1 MFPRLQRKF
10 VILYTFSTGLIMTF
24 ILSVAFLFYVSSQ
37 DNRLR
42 SAFQEH
48 LFTLTAQMQ
57 TDSEFSD
64 SFLAQMEQNNKLLIY
79 IEENDIPFFFPGA
92 FRSCTPRATL
102 LTYAKNA
109 AKKEYIYDDS
119 HPISSN
125 ILQSSVFQITGDKKD
140 TYLGNVL
147 ILRTSSGYKRLTLL
161 MDITGYRHRL
171 LDTGCIY
178 LLIDLCGIL
187 LLFLSGR
194 WFVSRSLKPLEE
206 TCQKQQDFV
215 AAVSHELRSP
225 FAVIRTTAD
234 AITANAIAADTVAGS
249 AVSAGAV
256 AGSAVS
262 VDAVAGSAVS
272 ADKVSVGAEGYNR
285 GLTVIKDECRRG
297 SSLIQNLLLLVTA
310 EQKEWAVKKQDF
322 EIDELLLNLLEI
334 YEPLCR
340 SKGGA
345 LLLILPQEPLPSV
358 SADPDLCRQIFTI
371 LLDNAVAYALTDP
384 LSTDADHA
392 ARNTDRYQILLRADI
407 SHGHICIRVTDHGP
421 GIPDEEKTL
430 IFDRFYRSDRS
441 RNDKEHFGLGLSI
454 AAALAKIQGLRL
466 AAEDTEGGGS
476 TFSLRF

>member
-37 DNRLR
+37 DNRQR

-92 FRSCTPRATL
+92 FRSCTPRDTL

-234 AITANAIAADTVAGS
+234 AITANAVAADT
-249 AVSAGAV
+249 
-256 AGSAVS
+256 
-262 VDAVAGSAVS
+262 VAGSAVS

-345 LLLILPQEPLPSV
+345 LLLHLPQEPLPSV

-384 LSTDADHA
+384 LSPDADHA

-407 SHGHICIRVTDHGP
+407 SHGHICVRVTDHGP

>member
-37 DNRLR
+37 DNRQR

-140 TYLGNVL
+140 TYLGNLL

-234 AITANAIAADTVAGS
+234 AITANAVAADK
-249 AVSAGAV
+249 VSGN
-256 AGSAVS
+256 
-262 VDAVAGSAVS
+262 AVS

>member
-37 DNRLR
+37 DNRQR

-92 FRSCTPRATL
+92 FRSCTPRDTL

-194 WFVSRSLKPLEE
+194 WFVGRSLKPLEE

-234 AITANAIAADTVAGS
+234 AITANAIAADT
-249 AVSAGAV
+249 
-256 AGSAVS
+256 
-262 VDAVAGSAVS
+262 VAGSAVS

-384 LSTDADHA
+384 LSPDADHA

-407 SHGHICIRVTDHGP
+407 SHGHICVRVTDHGP

>member
-37 DNRLR
+37 DNRQR

-92 FRSCTPRATL
+92 FRSCTPRDTL

-194 WFVSRSLKPLEE
+194 WFVGRSLKPLEE

-249 AVSAGAV
+249 AVSADK
-256 AGSAVS
+256 VS
-262 VDAVAGSAVS
+262 GSAVS

-371 LLDNAVAYALTDP
+371 LLDNM
-384 LSTDADHA
+384 
-392 ARNTDRYQILLRADI
+392 R
-407 SHGHICIRVTDHGP
+407 
-421 GIPDEEKTL
+421 
-430 IFDRFYRSDRS
+430 
-441 RNDKEHFGLGLSI
+441 
-454 AAALAKIQGLRL
+454 
-466 AAEDTEGGGS
+466 
-476 TFSLRF
+476 

>member
-37 DNRLR
+37 DNRQR

-92 FRSCTPRATL
+92 FRSCTPRDTL

-140 TYLGNVL
+140 TYLGNLL

-234 AITANAIAADTVAGS
+234 AITANAVAADK
-249 AVSAGAV
+249 VSGN
-256 AGSAVS
+256 
-262 VDAVAGSAVS
+262 AVS

-285 GLTVIKDECRRG
+285 GLAVIKDECRRG

-310 EQKEWAVKKQDF
+310 EQKEWAIKKQDF

-345 LLLILPQEPLPSV
+345 LLLHLPQEPLPSV
-358 SADPDLCRQIFTI
+358 SADPNLCRQIFTI

-384 LSTDADHA
+384 LSPDADHA

-407 SHGHICIRVTDHGP
+407 SHGHICVRVTDHGP

>member
-37 DNRLR
+37 DNRQR

-92 FRSCTPRATL
+92 FRSCTPRDTL

-194 WFVSRSLKPLEE
+194 WFVGRSLKPLEE

-234 AITANAIAADTVAGS
+234 AITANAVAADK
-249 AVSAGAV
+249 VS
-256 AGSAVS
+256 
-262 VDAVAGSAVS
+262 GSAVS

-334 YEPLCR
+334 YEPLCH

>member
-37 DNRLR
+37 DNRQR

-57 TDSEFSD
+57 TDSEFTD

-194 WFVSRSLKPLEE
+194 WFVGRSLKPLEE

-234 AITANAIAADTVAGS
+234 AITANAVAADTVAGS

-256 AGSAVS
+256 S
-262 VDAVAGSAVS
+262 VNAVS
-272 ADKVSVGAEGYNR
+272 ADKVSVGAEEYNR
-285 GLTVIKDECRRG
+285 GLAVIKDECRRG

-345 LLLILPQEPLPSV
+345 LLLHLPQEPLPSV

-384 LSTDADHA
+384 LSPDADHA

-407 SHGHICIRVTDHGP
+407 SHGHICVRVTDHGP

>member
-37 DNRLR
+37 DNRQR

-92 FRSCTPRATL
+92 FRSCTPRDTL

-234 AITANAIAADTVAGS
+234 AITANAVAADT
-249 AVSAGAV
+249 
-256 AGSAVS
+256 
-262 VDAVAGSAVS
+262 VAGSAVS

-334 YEPLCR
+334 YEPLCH

>member
-37 DNRLR
+37 DNRQR

-92 FRSCTPRATL
+92 FRSCTPRDTL

-125 ILQSSVFQITGDKKD
+125 ILQSSVFQITGNKKD

-194 WFVSRSLKPLEE
+194 WFVGRSLKPLEE

-234 AITANAIAADTVAGS
+234 AITANAVAADTVAGN
-249 AVSAGAV
+249 
-256 AGSAVS
+256 AVS

-285 GLTVIKDECRRG
+285 GLAVIKDECRRG

-384 LSTDADHA
+384 LSPHADHA

-407 SHGHICIRVTDHGP
+407 SHGHICVRVTDHGP

>member
-37 DNRLR
+37 DNRQR

-92 FRSCTPRATL
+92 FRSCTPRDTL

-140 TYLGNVL
+140 TYLGNLL

-234 AITANAIAADTVAGS
+234 AITANAVAADK
-249 AVSAGAV
+249 VSGN
-256 AGSAVS
+256 
-262 VDAVAGSAVS
+262 AVS

>member
-37 DNRLR
+37 DNRQR

-92 FRSCTPRATL
+92 FRSCTPRDTL

-161 MDITGYRHRL
+161 MDITWYRHRL
-171 LDTGCIY
+171 LDTSCIY

-194 WFVSRSLKPLEE
+194 WFVGRSLKPLEE

-249 AVSAGAV
+249 AVSADK
-256 AGSAVS
+256 VS
-262 VDAVAGSAVS
+262 GSAVS

-384 LSTDADHA
+384 LSPDADHA

-407 SHGHICIRVTDHGP
+407 SHGHICVRVTDHGP

-476 TFSLRF
+476 RFSLRF